1 MWGRAVGVVFL
12 VPCTYFWMKGH
23 FSAAMKKRM
32 LLATGLVISQACYY
46 CVNQIEDNIVVL
58 KGLVGTYYYVTT
70 NQKYNPFR
78 HLYVGWW
85 MVKSGLGWF

>member
-1 MWGRAVGVVFL
+1 MIIERFSKTANEEMTLQKFKFIWTMEYVHRMWGRAVGVVFL

-46 CVNQIEDNIVVL
+46 CVN
-58 KGLVGTYYYVTT
+58 
-70 NQKYNPFR
+70 
-78 HLYVGWW
+78 
-85 MVKSGLGWF
+85 